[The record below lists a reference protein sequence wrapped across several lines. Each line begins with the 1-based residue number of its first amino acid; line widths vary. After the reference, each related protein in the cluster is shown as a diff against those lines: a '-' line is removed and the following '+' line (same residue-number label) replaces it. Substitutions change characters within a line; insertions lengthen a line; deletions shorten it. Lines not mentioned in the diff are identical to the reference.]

1 MATFITKHYKQGKD
15 GSSEGWQMS
24 FPHILLITQR
34 KEKDREDIASQLG
47 RQKYVL
53 ILRQLNQS
61 QCPHFTAQ
69 PLLRTLK
76 YTLADEE
83 GTLHSWRKAFIEMNL
98 HFGRNSLIIAMLI
111 GLISTWYGHNVALR
125 VRSISSFSMVGVIV
139 MIKIFSIQLHV
150 ENQSLYMI

>member
-1 MATFITKHYKQGKD
+1 M
-15 GSSEGWQMS
+15 
-24 FPHILLITQR
+24 ILTYFTLMYTQR
-34 KEKDREDIASQLG
+34 KEKDREDITSQLG

-125 VRSISSFSMVGVIV
+125 VHSISSFSMVEASG
-139 MIKIFSIQLHV
+139 FATLD
-150 ENQSLYMI
+150 NCFTPRTTR

>member
-1 MATFITKHYKQGKD
+1 MLLQIRPSANIEKHR
-15 GSSEGWQMS
+15 E
-24 FPHILLITQR
+24 PQR

-125 VRSISSFSMVGVIV
+125 VRSISSFSMVQSGIPLIRNLTQSIV
-139 MIKIFSIQLHV
+139 TEKRPFTFSVAFAHA
-150 ENQSLYMI
+150 

>member
-1 MATFITKHYKQGKD
+1 MKD
-15 GSSEGWQMS
+15 
-24 FPHILLITQR
+24 ILLNDIIGRSYPQCSGVYRIQVFWKNFYLIRSESQR

-125 VRSISSFSMVGVIV
+125 VRSISSFSMT
-139 MIKIFSIQLHV
+139 SP
-150 ENQSLYMI
+150 NQFLAGRTLSTCF

>member
-1 MATFITKHYKQGKD
+1 MKGAGTFQNLAPFMLYCFQFSGEWFVKS
-15 GSSEGWQMS
+15 GSYFSLKLS
-24 FPHILLITQR
+24 VPQR

-125 VRSISSFSMVGVIV
+125 VRSISSFSMVPA
-139 MIKIFSIQLHV
+139 
-150 ENQSLYMI
+150 NPRP

>member
-1 MATFITKHYKQGKD
+1 MIRYNNNRYDKVRFNA
-15 GSSEGWQMS
+15 
-24 FPHILLITQR
+24 QR

-125 VRSISSFSMVGVIV
+125 VRSISSFSMIHNSSFGT
-139 MIKIFSIQLHV
+139 IFLPPWI
-150 ENQSLYMI
+150 